1 MYSTRRLLSDGA
13 NSIFHFVF
21 GILASQFF
29 VIIPIF
35 IIYQL
40 SEHIYLRMNGN
51 PDNNIVVDMTEFFMG
66 YVFVYLLKR
75 GSTLSS

>member
-1 MYSTRRLLSDGA
+1 MFTDGA

-21 GILASQFF
+21 GMIASQFL

-40 SEHIYLRMNGN
+40 SEHVYLRMNGN
-51 PDNNIVVDMTEFFMG
+51 PDNNIVVDLAEFFVG

-75 GSTLSS
+75 G